1 MQKGGVLIKEG
12 YNPQTAIIHFIKN
25 STCKVF
31 SIHSRGG
38 ILFKLTLNA
47 GVISPY
53 SATRS
58 NYPNV
63 DIKEIIFKIVFI
75 SDDRT
80 IFVLMDKNGDPRTDL
95 TNTTDDEFRNEVSTQ
110 IDIFKES
117 LETITISEEIN
128 ICYLEPICPSIVYTE
143 INTHAAE
150 ILGMLGMLLGSTRD
164 DNTKYILDY
173 IIANRGA
180 FSIGFIAM
188 EMMTGFITLYD
199 YIQQQQLAKKG
210 KTQDRKEQ
218 YDKNIRMAIHM
229 AMFEIARLFALG
241 YIHGDL
247 NLYNILIHPDYTYF
261 KTQSGTGPL
270 GKGPFGR
277 ALLIDFGASFL
288 HGKDTTS
295 NPRDLSSAVENSTT
309 MNSPKFANMTHPLVK
324 DDRGFAFWW
333 PGYQWLK
340 DCNGTLLHDL
350 YVHREMTK
358 EVFYKHVM
366 KAQVVMQTESLYEN
380 PFQVQAVEMGGED
393 DDDSMLGGKNSSLIL
408 HQLHT
413 TLPLHTKELDT
424 TELHTK
430 ELDTTLPLHTKELDT
445 TLPLHTKELDTTS
458 STENIFAKLDPEHK
472 LNVEFITDYVKK
484 EKALQQEILESIQ
497 QKKGGKKRNKKS
509 KTRKSKTRKSKTRKS
524 KTKRIYK

>member
-12 YNPQTAIIHFIKN
+12 YNPQTAIGFFIEN
-25 STCKVF
+25 STCQVF
-31 SIHSRGG
+31 SIHSSGG

-75 SDDRT
+75 SDNNQKFQIVDTNR
-80 IFVLMDKNGDPRTDL
+80 KPL
-95 TNTTDDEFRNEVSTQ
+95 TNLSKTTTAEFINEVSTQ
-110 IDIFKES
+110 IDIFTRS
-117 LETITISEEIN
+117 LEGISISEEIN
-128 ICYLEPICPSIVYTE
+128 VCYLEPICPSIVYTG

-150 ILGMLGMLLGSTRD
+150 ILEILEMLQNRGID
-164 DNTKYILDY
+164 QYTKNILIY
-173 IIANRGA
+173 IIRNRGS

-188 EMMTGFITLYD
+188 EMMTGFITLDD
-199 YIQQQQLAKKG
+199 YIRHNPGNAQMAK
-210 KTQDRKEQ
+210 Q
-218 YDKNIRMAIHM
+218 M

-247 NLYNILIHPDYTYF
+247 NLYNILFHPNYIYF
-261 KTQSGTGPL
+261 GNAADDSGPL
-270 GKGPFGR
+270 GR

-295 NPRDLSSAVENSTT
+295 NPGDLYSAVKHSIT
-309 MNSPKFANMTHPLVK
+309 MNSPKFANIEDPCVK
-324 DDRGFAFWW
+324 DDRGLAFWW
-333 PGYQWLK
+333 PHYQWLK
-340 DCNGTLLHDL
+340 LVPDQEIMLNQELYNLHEEREKIKRQFVL
-350 YVHREMTK
+350 YVLDISE
-358 EVFYKHVM
+358 EVSPG
-366 KAQVVMQTESLYEN
+366 SLYVN
-380 PFQVQAVEMGGED
+380 PFPRVSQVPVVE
-393 DDDSMLGGKNSSLIL
+393 MLGGKDSSLIL
-408 HQLHT
+408 HQLH
-413 TLPLHTKELDT
+413 
-424 TELHTK
+424 
-430 ELDTTLPLHTKELDT
+430 TTLPLHTKELDT

-509 KTRKSKTRKSKTRKS
+509 KTRKSKTRKSKT
-524 KTKRIYK
+524 KRIYK